1 MKSHIILSLFL
12 LKLYISSKI
21 ITFPFKFQTIQSNS
35 YSYNSSTFL
44 NENLKKNLIIEL
56 NIGTPPKKINAEL
69 TSESA
74 CFKFPLSYQNIPQ
87 NYYPNESST
96 FGLKQKVNSFPYYED
111 AYDLFSFGNNNDETY
126 NISFA
131 IEQSNKIFLS
141 NKSFTPSIGLN
152 MPTLIGS
159 YMFKCS
165 CFLFDLY
172 NKKAIDKK
180 IFSVKFNNKYDGQL
194 IIGEDLT
201 RYDSVHR
208 KGKYISNYFFYK
220 FSFNYDSVFSK
231 SSFNKIEYMNIT
243 GDYQNYRTASINL
256 NLGLIIG
263 TEDFK
268 NFIHNNFFEYLV
280 KKKICQIELGKYEEK
295 EYYIYVCYRLKVA
308 GEANPRHPG
317 TNYYEQFP
325 NIYIKSKQFE
335 YNFELT
341 KKDLFE
347 QVFDKYYFLIIFPK
361 KYDDKEKHSWILG
374 QPFYKKYPFT
384 INLDAST
391 IGFYLYNNTE
401 NDENNNSKNGIIDT
415 QEKDKNLKNNIKIK
429 DIIIKIGEIFVVIL
443 LLFGAYFIGMKVK
456 EGRRKR
462 ANELN
467 DDSYEY
473 ISDNKK
479 DINEGDNFNKNNKFV
494 ELNSRLGL

>member
-180 IFSVKFNNKYDGQL
+180 IFSIKFNNKYDGQL

-201 RYDSVHR
+201 RYDSAHR

-220 FSFNYDSVFSK
+220 FSFNYDSIFSK

-268 NFIHNNFFEYLV
+268 NFIHNN
-280 KKKICQIELGKYEEK
+280 
-295 EYYIYVCYRLKVA
+295 
-308 GEANPRHPG
+308 
-317 TNYYEQFP
+317 
-325 NIYIKSKQFE
+325 
-335 YNFELT
+335 
-341 KKDLFE
+341 LF
-347 QVFDKYYFLIIFPK
+347 Q
-361 KYDDKEKHSWILG
+361 
-374 QPFYKKYPFT
+374 
-384 INLDAST
+384 DA
-391 IGFYLYNNTE
+391 
-401 NDENNNSKNGIIDT
+401 
-415 QEKDKNLKNNIKIK
+415 
-429 DIIIKIGEIFVVIL
+429 
-443 LLFGAYFIGMKVK
+443 
-456 EGRRKR
+456 
-462 ANELN
+462 
-467 DDSYEY
+467 
-473 ISDNKK
+473 
-479 DINEGDNFNKNNKFV
+479 
-494 ELNSRLGL
+494 